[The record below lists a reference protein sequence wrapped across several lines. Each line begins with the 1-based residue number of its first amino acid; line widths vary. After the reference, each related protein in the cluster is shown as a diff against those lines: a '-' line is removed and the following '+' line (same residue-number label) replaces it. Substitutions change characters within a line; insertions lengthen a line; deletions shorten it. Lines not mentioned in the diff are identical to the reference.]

1 MIANDAS
8 SRQVSWNYLLECRHM
23 IGSGR
28 VPSVNLQTDGTN
40 SVAARL
46 KLQYYLS
53 AMFAT
58 AIVVNAIAQADV
70 FP

>member
-1 MIANDAS
+1 
-8 SRQVSWNYLLECRHM
+8 M
-23 IGSGR
+23 IGSDGA
-28 VPSVNLQTDGTN
+28 PSVNLQTDGTN